1 MLPILQMKK
10 LRLREVIDDLLEV
23 TQLRVGKLDSL
34 LLGSMLLTTSARFLP
49 NRRGIV
55 IQAATSLA

>member
-1 MLPILQMKK
+1 MLPILQMK

-34 LLGSMLLTTSARFLP
+34 LPASMLLTTSARFLP
-49 NRRGIV
+49 NRREIV

>member
-1 MLPILQMKK
+1 MKK

-34 LLGSMLLTTSARFLP
+34 LPDSMLLTTSARSLP

-55 IQAATSLA
+55 IQAATSLV

>member
-1 MLPILQMKK
+1 MKK

-34 LLGSMLLTTSARFLP
+34 FPDSMLLTTSARSLP

-55 IQAATSLA
+55 IQAATSLV